1 MTDSSKYSGFSLSSG
16 TSTRIA
22 CGLDP
27 GVTVRRDVRR
37 RGRRVTHSS
46 ARFFVLRSFSRER
59 VVVLRGQG
67 CVERSDAWRSTDR
80 DGAPPTADSGSRC
93 SRDSVAGTGWL
104 FHKLENEPQN
114 VGQSEGEGCSA
125 EACCGPL
132 RGEVPR
138 ACRRGSVITSDRRY
152 VRLATLP
159 SKGELD
165 SRSWGFD
172 RRCVPGQLA
181 GQSAAVPGRTLRTRV
196 RSPQNAAVALPGF
209 GGVS

>member
-1 MTDSSKYSGFSLSSG
+1 MLRTTTQKGFIFDEFFSFSSRKFPDQTRFRTG
-16 TSTRIA
+16 T
-22 CGLDP
+22 
-27 GVTVRRDVRR
+27 
-37 RGRRVTHSS
+37 SS
-46 ARFFVLRSFSRER
+46 ARGCFAEFLCER

-80 DGAPPTADSGSRC
+80 DGAPPTADSGSRY

-104 FHKLENEPQN
+104 FHKLGSVPQN
-114 VGQSEGEGCSA
+114 VGQCEGEGCNA

-132 RGEVPR
+132 RGVVSRP
-138 ACRRGSVITSDRRY
+138 CRRGSVITSDRRY

-172 RRCVPGQLA
+172 RHCVPGQLA
-181 GQSAAVPGRTLRTRV
+181 GQSAAVPGRTLRKRV
-196 RSPQNAAVALPGF
+196 RSPQNAAVALPSF